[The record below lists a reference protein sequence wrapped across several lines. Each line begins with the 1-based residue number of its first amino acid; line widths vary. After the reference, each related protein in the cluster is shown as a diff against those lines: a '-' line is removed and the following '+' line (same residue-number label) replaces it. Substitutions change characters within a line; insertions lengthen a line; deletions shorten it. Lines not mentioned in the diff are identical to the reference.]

1 MFFNIGWHKKAFVR
15 TTKNK
20 NNVKQV
26 QLTKTVQDLRRKT
39 LLPPG
44 IKQAVFRKFF
54 RIETLSIKKLTLLG
68 FTLVALPL
76 VLALLY
82 SAAQVDQISKQ
93 GADAIFDVASLIK
106 SNREINE
113 SLRKMERFASQYVVL
128 KDEALKQ
135 QFLSRRQHLQ
145 TVLTQQS
152 RDNQDLVLTSEVN
165 ALSLALDKI
174 HRSFLTGE
182 TSTVEG
188 STGESNTAAS
198 ALTLEQLQQEFKHL
212 AAITQKINQRSNRLI
227 DLQAGYIKSSAEEVS
242 NLILKG
248 LMIIPVTILIAGFFI
263 FLITKPMKLLTR
275 KIQRLEQGDFEQKI
289 NLKGSPEIRE
299 IAEALEVMRTR
310 LHALELQKSSFI
322 RHISHEL
329 KTPLAAI
336 REGTELLYD
345 NSVGELNEG
354 QQEICHIIKNSVNR
368 LQRLIEDLLDFNIV
382 LDSTSL
388 QDSEKISLEH
398 LLAQVL
404 QERKL
409 DIKRKQLVI
418 KQDIDGI
425 YLHSNVKQ
433 LHVILDNL
441 LSNAIKYSPV
451 NASITFDGEIA
462 GNRLMLT
469 ITDQGPG
476 ITGDV
481 KQKVFDAF
489 YQGPAPENN
498 HIKGSGLGLTI
509 VKELLMRLNGSITLT
524 SSTEAPS
531 GTSVSVS
538 LPRAYFAG
546 GHK

>member
-1 MFFNIGWHKKAFVR
+1 M
-15 TTKNK
+15 
-20 NNVKQV
+20 
-26 QLTKTVQDLRRKT
+26 QLTKTVQELRRKSVF
-39 LLPPG
+39 PRG
-44 IKQAVFRKFF
+44 VKHFIFRKLF

-82 SAAQVDQISKQ
+82 SAAQVNQISKQ
-93 GADAIFDVASLIK
+93 GANAIFDVASLIK

-113 SLRKMERFASQYVVL
+113 NLRKMERFASQYVVL

-135 QFLSRRQHLQ
+135 QFLNRRQQLQ
-145 TVLTQQS
+145 AVLTQQS

-165 ALSLALDKI
+165 ALSLALAKI
-174 HRSFLTGE
+174 HRSFLTGQDD
-182 TSTVEG
+182 TSA
-188 STGESNTAAS
+188 ND
-198 ALTLEQLQQEFKHL
+198 LTLEQLQQEFKHL
-212 AAITQKINQRSNRLI
+212 ATITQKINQRSNRLI
-227 DLQAGYIKSSAEEVS
+227 DLQASYIKSSAEEVS
-242 NLILKG
+242 SVILKG
-248 LMIIPVTILIAGFFI
+248 LVIIPVTILIAGFFI

-289 NLKGSPEIRE
+289 ILKGSPEIRE

-354 QQEICHIIKNSVNR
+354 QQEICHIIKNSVQR

-388 QDSEKISLEH
+388 QDSEKISLQQ
-398 LLAQVL
+398 LLAKVL

-409 DIKRKQLVI
+409 DIKRKQLTI
-418 KQDIDGI
+418 KQDIKGI
-425 YLHSNVKQ
+425 CLHSNARQ

-451 NASITFDGEIA
+451 NASISFDGEIE

-469 ITDQGPG
+469 ISDQGPG
-476 ITGDV
+476 ISSEV
-481 KQKVFDAF
+481 ESKVFDAF

-498 HIKGSGLGLTI
+498 QIKGSGLGLTI
-509 VKELLMRLNGSITLT
+509 VKELLMRLNGSIELT
-524 SSTEAPS
+524 SNTLAPS
-531 GTSVSVS
+531 GTRVSLT

-546 GHK
+546 NHK